1 MAQNQIT
8 ANIDNKN
15 WFGPLQYVVRG
26 NARGKATKSSK
37 IFSKQ
42 DLSYV
47 KCWHTIGNEKT
58 SLNAHPTYMNQWNE
72 YWYHCSPINWPLF
85 CTKRGQYT
93 FFLPRRKCQYI
104 GLVQLKYQEKNNA
117 SPTFRRGLFSFYQRM
132 THLLIVY
139 SSLSWLVS
147 ACTDSFLV
155 ATRMILR
162 QTFEK
167 ALCSIHGVHHPKIN
181 IWKTFWNI
189 KDNR

>member
-1 MAQNQIT
+1 MLTYHRQWE
-8 ANIDNKN
+8 DK
-15 WFGPLQYVVRG
+15 P
-26 NARGKATKSSK
+26 
-37 IFSKQ
+37 
-42 DLSYV
+42 
-47 KCWHTIGNEKT
+47 KCSPH
-58 SLNAHPTYMNQWNE
+58 MNQWNE

-93 FFLPRRKCQYI
+93 FFLTNQKGHYI
-104 GLVQLKYQEKNNA
+104 ALVHLKYQEKNNA
-117 SPTFRRGLFSFYQRM
+117 SPTFRRALFSFYQRM

-155 ATRMILR
+155 ATSMILR

-189 KDNR
+189 HLIMFDLLCFHTFQCVNVILILMFALCIYHKLYKPCKVHSRVR